1 MKNITKG
8 DILTRRKGL
17 VTHYGVYIG
26 NDLVLDILPNQS
38 KRGCRLV
45 TFEEFSNGKAVSV
58 VKCEPVDGFEDRIN
72 EVLTLGYQL
81 LSNNCEHIANYVARN
96 QRISKQV
103 QAAVAGAAIGAL
115 LSKGPLWQSLLI
127 GGVAGLA
134 LSQR

>member
-45 TFEEFSNGKAVSV
+45 TFEEFSDGKAVSV

-81 LSNNCEHIANYVARN
+81 LSNILPLDYDQQMSELVSDILVNELLFKGS
-96 QRISKQV
+96 ISPISDKRLVNIQ
-103 QAAVAGAAIGAL
+103 I
-115 LSKGPLWQSLLI
+115 KK
-127 GGVAGLA
+127 
-134 LSQR
+134 